1 MTTDTRTAVVLN
13 SRTRATPTKAVRRTL
28 IHVGLVSAAFVM
40 IYPLL
45 WMASA
50 SIRPSGEVFTSTG
63 LWVSNPTLENFVS
76 GWTSVG
82 SVGFGVFFLNS
93 AIIAVLAV
101 IGTVLSC
108 SLAAYA
114 FARLKFRGKK
124 VWFALMIGTIMLPYQ
139 VLLIPQ
145 YLLFSNLGW
154 LDTFLP
160 LVVPKFLATEA
171 FFVFLLV
178 QFFRVLPKELF
189 EAARLDGCGYFG
201 TYARVVL
208 PLSIPALA
216 TTAAFS
222 FIWSWNDFLNP
233 LIYLTSPQNFTVP
246 IGLSLFVDT
255 SGSSNYG
262 GLFAMSL
269 LSLLP
274 VIGFFLSFQ
283 KLLLDGISTTG
294 LK

>member
-1 MTTDTRTAVVLN
+1 MSALGGRPRFAIN
-13 SRTRATPTKAVRRTL
+13 RSRPVQRIL

-40 IYPLL
+40 LYPLL
-45 WMASA
+45 WMVSA
-50 SIRPSGEVFTSTG
+50 SLRPPGEVFTSSG
-63 LWVSNPTLENFVS
+63 LWVNKPTFDNFVS

-82 SVGFGVFFLNS
+82 SIGFGTFFRNS
-93 AIIAVLAV
+93 LIISALAV
-101 IGTVLSC
+101 VGNVVSC

-114 FARLKFRGKK
+114 FARLRFRGKK

-145 YLLFSNLGW
+145 YILFSQLGW
-154 LDTFLP
+154 LNTFLP
-160 LVVPKFLATEA
+160 LVVPKFLATDA

-178 QFFRVLPKELF
+178 QFFRLLPKELT
-189 EAARLDGCGYFG
+189 EAARLDGCGHFATFY
-201 TYARVVL
+201 RVIL
-208 PLSIPALA
+208 PLSLPALA
-216 TTAAFS
+216 TTAAFT
-222 FIWSWNDFLNP
+222 FIWSWNDFLHP
-233 LIYLTSPQNFTVP
+233 LIYLSSPQNYTVP
-246 IGLSLFVDT
+246 IGLSLFIDT

-283 KLLLDGISTTG
+283 KLLIEGISTTG
-294 LK
+294 MK

>member
-1 MTTDTRTAVVLN
+1 MTGDSTSVQGGSRRKTR
-13 SRTRATPTKAVRRTL
+13 PTKAVQHTL
-28 IHVGLVSAAFVM
+28 VHVGLISAAFVM
-40 IYPLL
+40 LYPLL
-45 WMASA
+45 WMVSA
-50 SIRPSGEVFTSTG
+50 SIRPSDQVFTSMG
-63 LWVSNPTLENFVS
+63 LWVKDPTLQNFTT

-82 SVGFGVFFLNS
+82 SVDFGTFFRNS

-101 IGTVLSC
+101 IGNVVSC

-114 FARLKFRGKK
+114 FARLRFRGKK
-124 VWFALMIGTIMLPYQ
+124 VWFALMLGTIMLPYQ

-145 YLLFSNLGW
+145 YILFSNLGW

-160 LVVPKFLATEA
+160 LVVPKFLATDA
-171 FFVFLLV
+171 FFVFLLA
-178 QFFRVLPKELF
+178 QFFRVLPKELT

-201 TYARVVL
+201 TYLRVIM
-208 PLSIPALA
+208 PLSVPALA
-216 TTAAFS
+216 TTAAFT
-222 FIWSWNDFLNP
+222 FIWSWNDFLHP
-233 LIYLTSPQNFTVP
+233 LIYLTSPQNYTVP

-255 SGSSNYG
+255 SGTSNYG

-274 VIGFFLSFQ
+274 IIGLFFCFQ
-283 KLLLDGISTTG
+283 KLLVDGISTTG